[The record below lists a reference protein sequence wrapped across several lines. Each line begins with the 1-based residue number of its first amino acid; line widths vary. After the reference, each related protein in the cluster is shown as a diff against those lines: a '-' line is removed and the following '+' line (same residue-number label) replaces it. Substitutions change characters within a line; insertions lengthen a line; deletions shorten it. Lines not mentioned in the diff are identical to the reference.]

1 MLGSTFSNGV
11 PEYDAQY
18 IIVAESLSVIA
29 DELEKGREPMEVVR
43 EIIKAHKRIVFNGNN
58 YADEWVDEAEKRG
71 LLNLRSTAD
80 ALPHYTDEKNVAL
93 FTKHGVLSKEEVYSR
108 CEILLENYNKTLNI
122 EVQTMLQM
130 VKKDILPAVSA
141 FVSDMSVAVINKQ
154 RQFQRIS
161 TGEVEL
167 DLVKKVSGLQAA
179 IYKNMHALEEVSVS
193 LSAVSDPAELAMAY
207 KNNAIPAMEAVRTS
221 VDAAEELVGTEH
233 AVSLL
238 CGYAVLRIT
247 RNTYL
252 KCTKA
257 CIFP

>member
-1 MLGSTFSNGV
+1 MLGSTLSTACPNMMLNT
-11 PEYDAQY
+11 
-18 IIVAESLSVIA
+18 IVAESLSVIA

-154 RQFQRIS
+154 AVSEDINC
-161 TGEVEL
+161 EVEL

-207 KNNAIPAMEAVRTS
+207 KNNAIPTMEALRTS
-221 VDAAEELVGTEH
+221 VDAAEELVGTEYWPYP
-233 AVSLL
+233 S
-238 CGYAVLRIT
+238 YADMLFYV
-247 RNTYL
+247 
-252 KCTKA
+252 
-257 CIFP
+257 